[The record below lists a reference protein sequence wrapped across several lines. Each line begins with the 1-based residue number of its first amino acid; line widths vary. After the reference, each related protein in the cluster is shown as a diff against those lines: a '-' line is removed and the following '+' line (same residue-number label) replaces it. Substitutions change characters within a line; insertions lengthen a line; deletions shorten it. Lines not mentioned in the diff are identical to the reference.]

1 MSKKDK
7 DVSSDMISVI
17 YDTRVNLIKQLKYR
31 GFNTDGYDQFSIN
44 DVNSMMFSEKVQQLD
59 LLLENPDTNKKIL
72 VKYYLARKINKD
84 IIQDMVED
92 VFKIEKLINKDDDL
106 LIITK
111 EYANDTILAT
121 LKEIWEKHH
130 IYIGITN
137 MYNLRFNILEHTLVP
152 PHRCLSDEE
161 KNIIKSTY
169 NINDDKQFPEISRF
183 DPVALTIGLRPSQLC
198 EIIRSSKTAITT
210 PYYRICV

>member
-92 VFKIEKLINKDDDL
+92 VFKFRLVLIAFCCVYWL
-106 LIITK
+106 CLVMFQMCLFVCCCVSGWRS
-111 EYANDTILAT
+111 ETI
-121 LKEIWEKHH
+121 
-130 IYIGITN
+130 
-137 MYNLRFNILEHTLVP
+137 
-152 PHRCLSDEE
+152 
-161 KNIIKSTY
+161 
-169 NINDDKQFPEISRF
+169 
-183 DPVALTIGLRPSQLC
+183 
-198 EIIRSSKTAITT
+198 
-210 PYYRICV
+210 

>member
-59 LLLENPDTNKKIL
+59 LLLENTNTNKKIL

-92 VFKIEKLINKDDDL
+92 VFKIEKIINKDDDL

-121 LKEIWEKHH
+121 LKEIWEKEN
-130 IYIGITN
+130 IYIGLTN

-152 PHRCLSDEE
+152 PHRCLTDEE
-161 KNIIKSTY
+161 KQNIKSTY
-169 NINDDKQFPEISRF
+169 NIIDDKQFPEISRF

-198 EIIRSSKTAITT
+198 EIIRPSKTAITT